1 MAREEL
7 TCLSAA
13 LLDAILSE
21 YEIAPE
27 TVQHIMLSGDDL
39 ATAEAVRP
47 DATAYYD
54 NNDKPLWISKFKS
67 SVRDLGAFRKCLS
80 SRLCLS
86 Q

>member
-1 MAREEL
+1 MAPGEEL
-7 TCLSAA
+7 TCLNAA

-21 YEIAPE
+21 YEIALE

-54 NNDKPLWISKFKS
+54 NNDK
-67 SVRDLGAFRKCLS
+67 AFMD
-80 SRLCLS
+80 